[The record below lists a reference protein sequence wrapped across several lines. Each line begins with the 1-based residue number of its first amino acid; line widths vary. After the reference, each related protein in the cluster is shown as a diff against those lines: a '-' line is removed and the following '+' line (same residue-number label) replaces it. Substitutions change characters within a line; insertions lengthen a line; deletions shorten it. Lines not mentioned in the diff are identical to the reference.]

1 MTEPFTSRIAHQSD
15 ITLAE
20 LRGDCVRMA
29 PHWVVPATAAAVPV
43 PPSRIRGV
51 VVSAASARLVDA
63 MSEYGD

>member
-1 MTEPFTSRIAHQSD
+1 MTNSRRSPVVRESEFTLSQ
-15 ITLAE
+15 

-29 PHWVVPATAAAVPV
+29 PHWVVPATAAPVPV
-43 PPSRIRGV
+43 PASRIRGV